1 VPDVTDAGED
11 TAAASPVTHR
21 PDYPNVAGW
30 LADADSDHWWVR
42 LLDTERHPDV
52 RRPTLA
58 DMVLRPLD
66 ILITAVGTANPRG
79 LGQFIRNRF
88 RDHDPANLLSA
99 RLELLSAANLA
110 IQQIPFEFG
119 GTGEPDL
126 TLHPGTDA
134 QGWIEIHRGAFSVFD
149 VLQQDIETELASKNA
164 TLTVRLV
171 EWPLEVDN
179 RNSVHTRVSQA
190 IDTAVKS
197 GAERVVAIP
206 ELGLGAIGTVRR
218 QGQEFLGL
226 SRITVQ
232 HAGLTPSA
240 TYLRSLA
247 RRLARKVNVEKAGQ
261 GRKGSWNPRTILLID
276 ISTAHLTLLLG
287 HDDLAAW
294 LDDVD
299 IEWQELP
306 FAGVAVCF
314 SDLHSRTLGGVCRYR
329 PGLAD
334 AEHEHLEPT
343 LTALNL
349 PATQAHQ

>member
-11 TAAASPVTHR
+11 TAATSPVTHR
-21 PDYPNVAGW
+21 PDYPNVADW
-30 LADADSDHWWVR
+30 LANADSDHWWVR
-42 LLDTERHPDV
+42 LLDTERYPNV
-52 RRPTLA
+52 RPPTA
-58 DMVLRPLD
+58 DMVLRPLE
-66 ILITAVGTANPRG
+66 ILITVVGTANPRR
-79 LGQFIRNRF
+79 LGQFIRDRF
-88 RDHDPANLLSA
+88 RDHHPANLLSA

-110 IQQIPFEFG
+110 IRQIPFEFG

-126 TLHPGTDA
+126 TWHPGTDA

-149 VLQQDIETELASKNA
+149 ALQQDIEAELASKNA

-190 IDTAVKS
+190 IDTAVES
-197 GAERVVAIP
+197 GTEQFVAIP
-206 ELGLGAIGTVRR
+206 ELDLGAIGTVRR

-232 HAGLTPSA
+232 HAGFTPSE

-247 RRLARKVNVEKAGQ
+247 RRLARKVNVEKAVQ
-261 GRKGSWNPRTILLID
+261 GRRGSWNPRTILLID
-276 ISTAHLTLLLG
+276 ISTAHLTRLLG

-294 LDDVD
+294 FDDVD
-299 IEWQELP
+299 IEWRDLP
-306 FAGVAVCF
+306 FAGVAICF
-314 SDLHSRTLGGVCRYR
+314 SDLHSLALGGVCRYR

-334 AEHEHLEPT
+334 TERGHLEPT
-343 LTALNL
+343 LTAFNL
-349 PATQAHQ
+349 PATQPHQ